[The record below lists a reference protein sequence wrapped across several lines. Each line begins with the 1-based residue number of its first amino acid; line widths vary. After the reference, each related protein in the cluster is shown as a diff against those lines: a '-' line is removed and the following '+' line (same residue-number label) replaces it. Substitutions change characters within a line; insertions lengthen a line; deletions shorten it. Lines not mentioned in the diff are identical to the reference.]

1 MPKQV
6 PAAIP
11 VRPNEEMM
19 KAEAKKVADAAA
31 AKTKTTTTETKK
43 EDTKKVETKPAAT
56 TTEPAPGPGACVK
69 ADICDT
75 EVAGVKVYCGA

>member
-1 MPKQV
+1 
-6 PAAIP
+6 
-11 VRPNEEMM
+11 M
-19 KAEAKKVADAAA
+19 KEAEAKKVTDAA

-43 EDTKKVETKPAAT
+43 DDTKKDETKPAAT

-75 EVAGVKVYCGA
+75 EVAGAKVYCGA